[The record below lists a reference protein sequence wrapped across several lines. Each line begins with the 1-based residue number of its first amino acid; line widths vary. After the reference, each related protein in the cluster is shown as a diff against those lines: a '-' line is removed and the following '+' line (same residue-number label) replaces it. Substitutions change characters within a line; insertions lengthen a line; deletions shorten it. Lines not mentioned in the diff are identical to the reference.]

1 MVVHVCDLFNTVTCN
16 KLTTWHY
23 QQHKWYSTVVES
35 ELVDSNTFEKVC
47 EETLNQLAEYFEE
60 LVGSDPKLEKGDVV
74 YGVSLMRFMSN
85 CKKLNVVFQGGVLT
99 IDLGQY
105 GTYVINRQ
113 SPNRQ
118 IWLSSPSSGPKR
130 FDYIVKEGVWM
141 YRHTGQTLH
150 ELLKEEFELILGRQL
165 KIPVYR

>member
-1 MVVHVCDLFNTVTCN
+1 MVVQVCDLFNTVTCN

-74 YGVSLMRFMSN
+74 YGVSLMMPN

-141 YRHTGQTLH
+141 YRHSGQTLH
-150 ELLKEEFELILGRQL
+150 ELLKEEFEHILGRQL

>member
-1 MVVHVCDLFNTVTCN
+1 MVVQVCDLFNTVTCN

-60 LVGSDPKLEKGDVV
+60 LVGTDPKLEKGDVV
-74 YGVSLMRFMSN
+74 YG
-85 CKKLNVVFQGGVLT
+85 GGVLT

-150 ELLKEEFELILGRQL
+150 ELLKEEFEHILGRQL
-165 KIPVYR
+165 KAPVYR